1 MKEYFLKEGG
11 IPRSSNPYVDEN
23 CYVEYEGV
31 KFPVESSDN

>member
-1 MKEYFLKEGG
+1 MEEYFLNEGT
-11 IPRSSNPYVDEN
+11 IPNSSNPLFDEN